1 MTDKI
6 HGFIKVH
13 SSDLVVPTLTVRS
26 SSAGGMIGR
35 MRWIASPATLSPL
48 NLPPP
53 TPPPPKLGFDRL
65 RPQK

>member
-26 SSAGGMIGR
+26 RSVGGMMGR
-35 MRWIASPATLSPL
+35 MRWIVLSYDSISPQPP
-48 NLPPP
+48 LPPLP
-53 TPPPPKLGFDRL
+53 
-65 RPQK
+65 RPN

>member
-26 SSAGGMIGR
+26 RSAGGMMGR
-35 MRWIASPATLSPL
+35 MRWIALSYDSISPQ
-48 NLPPP
+48 PPP

>member
-26 SSAGGMIGR
+26 RSAGGMMGR
-35 MRWIASPATLSPL
+35 MRWIVLSYDSISLGYSNAS
-48 NLPPP
+48 
-53 TPPPPKLGFDRL
+53 GV
-65 RPQK
+65 QW

>member
-26 SSAGGMIGR
+26 RSAGGMMGR
-35 MRWIASPATLSPL
+35 MRWIVLSYDSIFPQPSPPYPSPAQT
-48 NLPPP
+48 
-53 TPPPPKLGFDRL
+53 RL
-65 RPQK
+65 

>member
-26 SSAGGMIGR
+26 RSAGGMIGR

-48 NLPPP
+48 N
-53 TPPPPKLGFDRL
+53 PPPPPHPSPTQTRL
-65 RPQK
+65 

>member
-26 SSAGGMIGR
+26 RSAGGMMGR
-35 MRWIASPATLSPL
+35 MRWIVLSYDSISPQ
-48 NLPPP
+48 
-53 TPPPPKLGFDRL
+53 PPPPPPPLP
-65 RPQK
+65 RPN

>member
-26 SSAGGMIGR
+26 RSAGGMMGR
-35 MRWIASPATLSPL
+35 MRWIVLSYDSISLGYSNASGVQWWLV
-48 NLPPP
+48 
-53 TPPPPKLGFDRL
+53 R
-65 RPQK
+65 